1 MAIIAGV
8 DIGNSTTEVCL
19 ARIDAGQPLQ
29 FLASSIVKTT
39 GIKGTLAN
47 VPGIVQALQDA
58 LKKTGLTMRDLS

>member
-39 GIKGTLAN
+39 GINGTLAN
-47 VPGIVQALQDA
+47 VPGIVQAL
-58 LKKTGLTMRDLS
+58 